1 MSEKKSRIL
10 WRCRRGIKEMDIVLQ
25 DFIKNSYD
33 ELNNENKSAFSK
45 LLEEQ
50 DLDILNWVLGKDKPE
65 DKTLIEI
72 IKKLKTIDKK
82 KKFIDEII
90 WNIYWKGYLEITN
103 RYGMSIR
110 ISKKNH

>member
-72 IKKLKTIDKK
+72 IKKI
-82 KKFIDEII
+82 
-90 WNIYWKGYLEITN
+90 
-103 RYGMSIR
+103 RSSR
-110 ISKKNH
+110 ISYNFRL

>member
-50 DLDILNWVLGKDKPE
+50 DLDILNWILGKDKPE
-65 DKTLIEI
+65 DTELIEI
-72 IKKLKTIDKK
+72 IKKIRSSRN
-82 KKFIDEII
+82 II
-90 WNIYWKGYLEITN
+90 
-103 RYGMSIR
+103 
-110 ISKKNH
+110 

>member
-1 MSEKKSRIL
+1 MSEKKTRIL

-72 IKKLKTIDKK
+72 IKKIRSSRN
-82 KKFIDEII
+82 II
-90 WNIYWKGYLEITN
+90 
-103 RYGMSIR
+103 
-110 ISKKNH
+110 

>member
-1 MSEKKSRIL
+1 MSEEKSRIL

-72 IKKLKTIDKK
+72 IKKIRSSRN
-82 KKFIDEII
+82 II
-90 WNIYWKGYLEITN
+90 
-103 RYGMSIR
+103 
-110 ISKKNH
+110 

>member
-25 DFIKNSYD
+25 DFIKDSYD
-33 ELNNENKSAFSK
+33 KLNNENKSAFSK

-72 IKKLKTIDKK
+72 IKKIRSSRN
-82 KKFIDEII
+82 II
-90 WNIYWKGYLEITN
+90 
-103 RYGMSIR
+103 
-110 ISKKNH
+110 

>member
-72 IKKLKTIDKK
+72 IKKIRSSRN
-82 KKFIDEII
+82 II
-90 WNIYWKGYLEITN
+90 
-103 RYGMSIR
+103 
-110 ISKKNH
+110 

>member
-1 MSEKKSRIL
+1 MSKKKSRLL

-25 DFIKNSYD
+25 NFIKDSYD

-72 IKKLKTIDKK
+72 IKKIRSSRN
-82 KKFIDEII
+82 II
-90 WNIYWKGYLEITN
+90 
-103 RYGMSIR
+103 
-110 ISKKNH
+110 

>member
-10 WRCRRGIKEMDIVLQ
+10 WRSRRGIKEMDIVLQ

-50 DLDILNWVLGKDKPE
+50 DLDILNWILGKGKPE
-65 DKTLIEI
+65 DTALIEI
-72 IKKLKTIDKK
+72 IKKIRSSRN
-82 KKFIDEII
+82 II
-90 WNIYWKGYLEITN
+90 
-103 RYGMSIR
+103 
-110 ISKKNH
+110 

>member
-25 DFIKNSYD
+25 DFIKDSYD

-50 DLDILNWVLGKDKPE
+50 DLDILNWVLGKEKPE

-72 IKKLKTIDKK
+72 IKKIRSSRN
-82 KKFIDEII
+82 II
-90 WNIYWKGYLEITN
+90 
-103 RYGMSIR
+103 
-110 ISKKNH
+110 